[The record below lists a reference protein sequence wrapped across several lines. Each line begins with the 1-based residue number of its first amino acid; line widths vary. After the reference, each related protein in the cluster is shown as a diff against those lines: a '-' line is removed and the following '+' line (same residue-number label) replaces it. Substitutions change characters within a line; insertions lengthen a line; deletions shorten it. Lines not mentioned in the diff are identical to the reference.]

1 MARFAGKVG
10 FIVTEEDP
18 IGSGIWKEVPIERT
32 YYGNIEKNTLSWRN
46 ADRIDDDKDI
56 SNKISIVA
64 DPFAYEN
71 FHAMRYVEFMGSFWE
86 INTIS
91 VERPRLV
98 LSIGGLYNGGE

>member
-10 FIVTEEDP
+10 FIITKEHP
-18 IGSGIWKEVPIERT
+18 IGSGIWKEVAIERT
-32 YYGNIEKNTLSWRN
+32 YYGDIEKNTLSWRN

-86 INTIS
+86 INSIS